1 MSIHNSNEPP
11 ELSSVGNDIP
21 EPTANASIS
30 RSRSIMSCGM
40 GGNSMS
46 LMLAIFVGIAIGA
59 FVFGG
64 SGGIASAA
72 QGGSWTFLL
81 FLIPCLLMFGAM
93 MMMGN
98 KSGSDGKP

>member
-1 MSIHNSNEPP
+1 
-11 ELSSVGNDIP
+11 
-21 EPTANASIS
+21 
-30 RSRSIMSCGM
+30 M

-46 LMLAIFVGIAIGA
+46 LMLAVFVGVAIGA

>member
-1 MSIHNSNEPP
+1 MGIHNSNGSP
-11 ELSSVGNDIP
+11 ELPSGRNDIP
-21 EPTANASIS
+21 EPTANAPTS
-30 RSRSIMSCGM
+30 RSPASCGM

-46 LMLAIFVGIAIGA
+46 LMLAVFVAVAIGA

-64 SGGIASAA
+64 SGGITSAA

>member
-1 MSIHNSNEPP
+1 MSIHHPNESP
-11 ELSSVGNDIP
+11 EAPSGRNDVP
-21 EPTANASIS
+21 EPTANGPIS
-30 RSRSIMSCGM
+30 RSRASCGM

-46 LMLAIFVGIAIGA
+46 LMLAVFVGVAIGA

-64 SGGIASAA
+64 SGGVASAA

-93 MMMGN
+93 MMMMGN